1 MAQALAEAGVH
12 GVFSYAGRTETPV
25 AQPLPTRVG
34 GFGGAQG
41 LRDYLQREA
50 ITHVIDA
57 THPFAAQ
64 MSRHTV
70 QACAQLALPLLAL
83 ERPPWQAQAGDHWQH
98 VPDLA
103 AAVAA
108 LPASAARVF
117 LAIGRQHVQ
126 PFLANVRHWY
136 LLRLVDPG
144 FVLPEPQGAVVLDRG
159 PFTLEND
166 LALLRRHGITHVVA
180 KNAGGLGAQA
190 KLAAARQLG
199 CPVILIERPQLPTR
213 PTVGTVA
220 QALQWLG
227 LQPAHAVERGV

>member
-1 MAQALAEAGVH
+1 MAQALADTGVN
-12 GVFSYAGRTETPV
+12 GVFSYAGRTQAPR

-34 GFGGAQG
+34 GFGGPQG

-50 ITHVIDA
+50 ITHVVDA

-64 MSRHTV
+64 MSRHAV
-70 QACAQLALPLLAL
+70 QACAELALPLLAL
-83 ERPPWQAQAGDHWQH
+83 KRPAWQAQAGDRWQH

-108 LPASAARVF
+108 LPTRAARVF

-126 PFLANVRHWY
+126 PFLADERHWY
-136 LLRLVDPG
+136 VLRLVDPG
-144 FVLPEPQGAVVLDRG
+144 FVLPETRGAVVLDRG

-166 LALLRRHGITHVVA
+166 LALLQRHSITHVVA
-180 KNAGGLGAQA
+180 KNAGGQGAQA

-199 CPVILIERPQLPTR
+199 CQVILIERPQLPPR

-227 LQPAHAVERGV
+227 LALGHEMDRGV